1 MNKSLFRFCL
11 GVLCAALLLSIC
23 LLSGL
28 FRLRSDLSDTEQAL
42 ALSRNTWETTAA
54 AKETLQEEL
63 SEVTDALREAN
74 LTLAESEARA
84 EELRQEIALL
94 QTEIDSLTSQL
105 TQHGIDPHLTTEAD
119 P

>member
-1 MNKSLFRFCL
+1 MNKSLIRFCL
-11 GVLCAALLLSIC
+11 AALCAAVLLSAG

-28 FRLRSDLSDTEQAL
+28 FRLVSDLSGTEQAL
-42 ALSRNTWETTAA
+42 ALSRNAWETTAA

-84 EELRQEIALL
+84 EDLRQDIALL
-94 QTEIDSLTSQL
+94 RTEIADLTSRL
-105 TQHGIDPHLTTEAD
+105 TQQGVDPNPSTED
-119 P
+119 NP

>member
-1 MNKSLFRFCL
+1 MSKSLFRFCL
-11 GVLCAALLLSIC
+11 ASLCAAVLLSAG

-28 FRLRSDLSDTEQAL
+28 FRLVSDLSDTEQAL

-105 TQHGIDPHLTTEAD
+105 AQLGIDSHPPTED
-119 P
+119 NP